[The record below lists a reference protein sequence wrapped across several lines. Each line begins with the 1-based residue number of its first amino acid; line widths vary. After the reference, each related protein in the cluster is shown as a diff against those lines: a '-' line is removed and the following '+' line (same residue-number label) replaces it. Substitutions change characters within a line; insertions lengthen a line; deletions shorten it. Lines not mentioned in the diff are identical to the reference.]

1 MGCGHAL
8 LSVGV
13 GGDVSQGSGVGLV
26 QVQVL

>member
-13 GGDVSQGSGVGLV
+13 GGDVSQGLGVELI

>member
-1 MGCGHAL
+1 VGCGHAL

-13 GGDVSQGSGVGLV
+13 GSDVSQGLGVGRV